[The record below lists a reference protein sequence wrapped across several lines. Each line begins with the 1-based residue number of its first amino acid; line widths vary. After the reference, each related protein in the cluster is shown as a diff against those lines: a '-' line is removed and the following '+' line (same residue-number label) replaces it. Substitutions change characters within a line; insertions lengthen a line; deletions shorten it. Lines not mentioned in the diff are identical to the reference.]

1 MVLPLTILI
10 IMALIVLLLNFYTDF
25 AQQVADHDEKR
36 SEMYETKEISIM
48 RMKVSASQAADKLI
62 SREDFAGNDYTVE
75 DFSGDDFAGGEAFG

>member
-1 MVLPLTILI
+1 MVLPVTILI

-25 AQQVADHDEKR
+25 AKQVADHDERR

-62 SREDFAGNDYTVE
+62 SQGDFAGT
-75 DFSGDDFAGGEAFG
+75 DFAGGEAFG

>member
-1 MVLPLTILI
+1 MVLPVTILI

-25 AQQVADHDEKR
+25 AKQVADHGEKC

-62 SREDFAGNDYTVE
+62 SQGDFAET
-75 DFSGDDFAGGEAFG
+75 DFAGGEAFG